1 VSELNYRTDLGHL
14 HVQGWR
20 KGMMEAASEL
30 GLEIAR
36 RNERAARALE
46 IGGERVW
53 LKGGPIAG
61 RARVRHGLRHVVLRR
76 RAPRI
81 QEYFNLSWMI
91 ERHFQCALPHAAGVF
106 TRHGLPHYQYL
117 LTGEIGGARTLL
129 DVLEQGSAIA
139 RAPLLAELAREIS
152 RLHAL
157 GFVHHDLFLRNVLVA
172 PRENAR
178 SLWLVDAWRGGPRPQ
193 LRGPAY
199 DLACLFLDAAALLD
213 PAEQQRFLEAYL
225 EGRAAQGRPA
235 QASALFPAIAR
246 ARRALYAQLVADPGR
261 RRGRELPPPSWDPGL
276 LRADAPA
283 RS

>member
-1 VSELNYRTDLGHL
+1 MSELNFRTPLGHL

-20 KGMMEAASEL
+20 KGMMQAAAEL

-36 RNERAARALE
+36 EREQAARALE
-46 IGGERVW
+46 LFGERVW
-53 LKGGPIAG
+53 LKGGPLAG
-61 RARVRHGLRHVVLRR
+61 RARLRHGLRRVLLRR

-106 TRHGLPHYQYL
+106 TRGGLPHYQYL
-117 LTGEIGGARTLL
+117 LTAQIEAPRTLL
-129 DVLEQGSAIA
+129 EVLERSTTSE
-139 RAPLLAELAREIS
+139 REPLLAELAREVS

-157 GFVHHDLFLRNVLVA
+157 GFVHHDLYLRNVLVV
-172 PRENAR
+172 PREGAR

-213 PAEQQRFLEAYL
+213 PDEQGRFLAAYL
-225 EGRAAQGRPA
+225 AGRSAQGR
-235 QASALFPAIAR
+235 QADARKLFPAIAR
-246 ARRALYAQLVADPGR
+246 ARRALYAKLVDDPGR
-261 RRGRELPPPSWDPGL
+261 RRGRALPPPTWDPAVPG
-276 LRADAPA
+276 A
-283 RS
+283 